1 MGTWT
6 GTQPDFN
13 SWIQSA
19 WGWPNQVSGGICF
32 PYSGFS
38 NIVIGTNPP
47 YTANDFLS
55 FYPKFGGTPQL
66 IMLCTTTAGSAQIYT
81 PAPVTYIAPGQLVIG
96 PGIPPGAVVLT
107 VPSNSPW
114 FFLNTPA
121 TATTPSGSP
130 VTLSVNN
137 QPLVP
142 LTVLN
147 AFIALASASLVQAR
161 YMELWTFAMALYVAH
176 FSTIYGRTDVPA
188 SGGTYSS
195 PGQAVMAGIQRGITT
210 AKSAGP
216 TSQGI
221 QPITGLDDW
230 AEWTSTEYGLQFCT
244 LARVTSLGPSLI
256 W

>member
-19 WGWPNQVSGGICF
+19 WGWPNQVSGGACF

-55 FYPKFGGTPQL
+55 YYPKFGGTPQL
-66 IMLCTTTAGSAQIYT
+66 ILLCTTTAGSAQIYT
-81 PAPVTYIAPGQLVIG
+81 PAPVPYIAPGQLVIG

-107 VPSNSPW
+107 VPSNSNW
-114 FFLNTPA
+114 FFINTPA

-142 LTVLN
+142 LVVLN
-147 AFIALASASLVQAR
+147 AFIAAASASTVQAR
-161 YMELWTFAMALYVAH
+161 WLDWWQIGLNWYVAH
-176 FSTIYGRTDVPA
+176 FCTLWCRTEIPG
-188 SGGTYSS
+188 SGNGFAT
-195 PGQAVMAGIQRGITT
+195 PGQAVMAGIQNGITV

-216 TSQGI
+216 SSQGL
-221 QPITGLDDW
+221 QPIAGLEDW
-230 AEWTSTEYGLQFCT
+230 SDWTSTTYGVSYAT
-244 LARVTSLGPSLI
+244 RAKIVGMGVSLCY
-256 W
+256 